1 MKSIFKTMQKKV
13 YKFTADSNV
22 LDGNNINAP
31 RKKNVPKTKV
41 CIFHTYHNLAFIY
54 SMLQIATIV

>member
-31 RKKNVPKTKV
+31 GKKDVPKTKV
-41 CIFHTYHNLAFIY
+41 CIFHTYRTLSLIY
-54 SMLQIATIV
+54 SML